1 MHCMQGPCIG
11 RCYMEKME
19 KEREEKGKKEK
30 VEEEKKKKDE
40 GEEKKQKD
48 DKEVESKEVESEES
62 EDTSKSQLWHQ
73 QQELWRFN
81 NEMQT
86 THTFQL

>member
-1 MHCMQGPCIG
+1 MHYMQGPCIG

-19 KEREEKGKKEK
+19 KEREEKEKKEK
-30 VEEEKKKKDE
+30 EEEKKKKDDTEE
-40 GEEKKQKD
+40 G
-48 DKEVESKEVESEES
+48 KEVESKKVES

-73 QQELWRFN
+73 QQELWSFI

-86 THTFQL
+86 THTF